1 MYISTRLARWT
12 AAAVV
17 ALGVGLLPG
26 LSAAQATEYHADLSG
41 STVATGAFAA
51 TVDVATGTVTY
62 TLTVPSIQATTA
74 AHIHAGAEGVSGPV
88 VVPLFAAD
96 GSASSINVSG
106 TFGLADLVG
115 PYAGD
120 LIGFVTA
127 VNNGTLYVN
136 VHTEANPA
144 GEIRGQIVAGAAPV
158 PTLLPTAPSTGNA
171 GLSAAQGSASTA
183 AVALLFAAAVALVLG
198 GRMLTAKPRTR

>member
-1 MYISTRLARWT
+1 MSTSTRLGRWT

-17 ALGVGLLPG
+17 AFGFGLLPA
-26 LSAAQATEYHADLSG
+26 LTMAQATEYHADLSG
-41 STVATGAFAA
+41 STAATGTFAA
-51 TVDVATGTVTY
+51 TVDVATATVTY
-62 TLTVPSIQATTA
+62 TLTVPSIQATTQ
-74 AHIHAGAEGVSGPV
+74 AHIHAGAEGESGPV

-96 GSASSINVSG
+96 GSANSINVSG
-106 TFGLADLVG
+106 TFGVADLVG

-144 GEIRGQIVAGAAPV
+144 GEIRGQIVAGAAMQPA
-158 PTLLPTAPSTGNA
+158 PPSTGNA
-171 GLSAAQGSASTA
+171 GLSAAQESASA
-183 AVALLFAAAVALVLG
+183 ATVALLIVAAVALVLG
-198 GRMLTAKPRTR
+198 GRMLTAEPPTR